1 MTEQNNKG
9 NEHLALWGGR
19 FKSGPSPQLA
29 RLSKSTQFDWR
40 LADDDIA
47 GSRAHARV
55 LGKAGLLSDDE
66 LKQMEDALNKLQKL
80 VDSGEFTPVEDDEDE
95 ATALERG
102 LLEIAGDELGGKLRA
117 GRSRNDQI
125 ACLIRMWLRRHARS
139 VAGLVLGVVDALI
152 GQAEKAGEAV
162 MPGRTHMQHAQP
174 VLLAHQLMAHV
185 WPLLRDI
192 ERLYDWDARMD
203 ESPYGSGALAGN
215 TLGLDPEAVAHELGF
230 SRVTAN
236 SIDGTASRDLVAE
249 FSFIAAMVGVDL
261 SRLSEEII
269 IWNTQEFAFVRL
281 DDAYSTGSSI
291 MPQKKNPDIAELT
304 RGKSG
309 RLIGDL
315 TGLMATLK
323 GLPTAYARDLQEDKE
338 AVFDQVDTLETLLP
352 AFAGMVRTMVFD
364 LDRLKAQAPTGF
376 ALATDIAEWLVKQG
390 VPFRH
395 AHELSGAC
403 VQLAEGRG
411 VELWD
416 LSDDDFVNVFK
427 NFLPADVAP
436 QVRKVLS
443 VEGSVDQRDGK
454 GGTAPVRVREQ
465 IAEAKRIAAKAQ
477 IFADSV
483 SDGPAYVKPDVL
495 N

>member
-1 MTEQNNKG
+1 MTEQDNKG

-47 GSRAHARV
+47 GSRAHARA

-66 LKQMEDALNKLQKL
+66 LKRMEDALNKLQKL
-80 VDSGEFTPVEDDEDE
+80 VDSGEFAPVEDDEDE

-125 ACLIRMWLRRHARS
+125 ACLIRMWLRRHART
-139 VAGLVLGVVDALI
+139 VASLVLGVVDALI

-185 WPLLRDI
+185 WPLLRDVD
-192 ERLYDWDARMD
+192 RLSDWDKRMD

-230 SRVTAN
+230 SGVTAN

-249 FSFIAAMVGVDL
+249 FSFIAAMIGVDL

-309 RLIGDL
+309 RLIGDM

-403 VQLAEGRG
+403 VQLAEGCG
-411 VELWD
+411 GELWD
-416 LSDDDFVNVFK
+416 LSDDDFITVFK
-427 NFLPADVAP
+427 DFLPADVAP

-465 IAEAKRIAAKAQ
+465 ISEAKRVAAKAKT
-477 IFADSV
+477 FADSV
-483 SDGPAYVKPDVL
+483 SDGPAYVKPDTL
-495 N
+495 R